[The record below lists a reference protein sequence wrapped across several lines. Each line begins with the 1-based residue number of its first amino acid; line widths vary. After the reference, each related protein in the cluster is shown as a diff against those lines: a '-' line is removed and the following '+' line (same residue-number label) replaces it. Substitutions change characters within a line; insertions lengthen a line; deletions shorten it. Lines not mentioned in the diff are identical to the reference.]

1 MKSTNFDQLSRL
13 LYKNCIIKSIYDIGE
28 NKVALT
34 KKYSEFIPKADFF
47 MFEASPSMI
56 KPNLSYD
63 WFNIVLSDKDKKEVI
78 FHEINGT
85 GDSYYEEKTSFYSGR
100 QKRHKLLTRTLD
112 SVIYEYKL
120 PCPDIIKVDTQ
131 SSEVDIFKGGHN
143 ALQSCKLLLT

>member
-85 GDSYYEEKTSFYSGR
+85 GDSYYEEQTSFYSGR